1 VADAVYGPDRAA
13 IPAVHPS
20 QRLGVLKHQQ
30 GVRRRCRRSSSCGH

>member
-13 IPAVHPS
+13 ILQCLS